1 MIRSRGIIMGF
12 RSLWR
17 GRRRA
22 GRLRCW
28 RCRSSGGLS
37 EEDERLSNHY
47 TIKDLVLETEGGF
60 DGVQK
65 Q

>member
-1 MIRSRGIIMGF
+1 M
-12 RSLWR
+12 
-17 GRRRA
+17 
-22 GRLRCW
+22 
-28 RCRSSGGLS
+28 S

-47 TIKDLVLETEGGF
+47 TSKDLVLETEGGF